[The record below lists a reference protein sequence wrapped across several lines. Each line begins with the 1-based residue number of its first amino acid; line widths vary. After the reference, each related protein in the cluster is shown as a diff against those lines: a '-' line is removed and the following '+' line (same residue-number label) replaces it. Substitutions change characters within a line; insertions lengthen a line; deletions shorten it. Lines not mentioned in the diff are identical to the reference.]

1 MLLQLFGKRR
11 KFNDR
16 DIDNKLSVIFRK
28 TFQADDLEKFSKL
41 KYGDDLWD
49 RRRHKKLL
57 INIEKVFSI
66 CIDSNHRELCQ
77 NYLLI
82 LNVVKAVLKNDSRHI

>member
-1 MLLQLFGKRR
+1 MFLQLFSKQR
-11 KFNDR
+11 KFNDK
-16 DIDNKLSVIFRK
+16 DIDSRLRVIFRK
-28 TFQADDLEKFSKL
+28 TFQADDFEKFSKL

-57 INIEKVFSI
+57 INIEKAFYI
-66 CIDSNHRELCQ
+66 RIDRSHRELCQ

-82 LNVVKAVLKNDSRHI
+82 LNVVKSLLKNDSRHI